1 MFPYTLTPELLFVQE
16 NTIMRLR
23 QMIKPK
29 KETEPEQDP
38 TKIVVDKSPRPGK
51 HEPRGKERWGEEV

>member
-1 MFPYTLTPELLFVQE
+1 
-16 NTIMRLR
+16 
-23 QMIKPK
+23 MIKPK